1 MSESDREAYVGRP
14 LKRTEDP
21 RLITGRGQYV
31 EDIKLPGLAHLAF
44 LRSPHAHARVT
55 ALRTDAARRAPGVVR
70 VVTAQDL
77 GPLRPLPFMAML
89 PGLKQVQCPYLAEAV
104 VDSTGVPV
112 AAVVA
117 ESPSLARDAAELI
130 EVEYEPLPAVADAQR
145 GLEPGAPLSHS
156 QLGTNQAFSW
166 PLKGGDVDGA
176 FSRAAH
182 IVQVR
187 LDHNRLAGAPM
198 EPRGVLA
205 RYDPGSDELTLW
217 LTTQNPFL
225 SRADLA
231 AVTGFPEHK
240 LRVIAPDVG
249 GGFGVKGPLYR
260 EEIVAATLARQL
272 ARPIRWISTRTED
285 LLTTIQA
292 RAAVSEAEGAVTAD
306 GELIGLRAKAVF
318 DLGAHLLGLSLVP
331 PMSASTHIFGPYRI
345 QNAELLSIGVYTN
358 TAPTGPYRGSG
369 RPVGVYLIE
378 RLMDEAARATRLDPV
393 EIRLRNFISPEAF
406 PHRTPFGVA
415 YDSGNYARA
424 LDRVV
429 ELADYRGLRRAQAE
443 ARTRGEIMGIGVAAY
458 VESTNVLGWESGVVR
473 VERSGKVTAVTGS
486 SPHGQ
491 GHETTFAQIVADHLG
506 VAYDDVI
513 VRHGDTLGAPQAI
526 GTFGSRSAGLGG
538 NALAQAAVE
547 IREKGRRL
555 AARLLEASPEDLL
568 LARGGFQVKGV
579 PEKIVGWDRV
589 GEFAHRG
596 MGLPPQE
603 TPGLEATVFF
613 RQDKPSWSFGAGL
626 AVVRVDRDTGR
637 VRLERFVAVDDCGNA
652 INPLLIDGQIVGG
665 FAQGLGQTLLE
676 RIAYGEDGQLLTGT
690 LMEYAIPRADDMPE
704 LVVDRTVTPSPL
716 NPLGVKGVGEG
727 SACVAPPAIVNAVV
741 DALAPFGVRHV
752 DMPLTAE
759 KIWRALQR

>member
-104 VDSTGVPV
+104 VD
-112 AAVVA
+112 

-130 EVEYEPLPAVADAQR
+130 EVEYEPLPAVADAER

-182 IVQVR
+182 IVKVR

-318 DLGAHLLGLSLVP
+318 DLGAHL
-331 PMSASTHIFGPYRI
+331 
-345 QNAELLSIGVYTN
+345 
-358 TAPTGPYRGSG
+358 
-369 RPVGVYLIE
+369 
-378 RLMDEAARATRLDPV
+378 
-393 EIRLRNFISPEAF
+393 
-406 PHRTPFGVA
+406 
-415 YDSGNYARA
+415 
-424 LDRVV
+424 
-429 ELADYRGLRRAQAE
+429 
-443 ARTRGEIMGIGVAAY
+443 
-458 VESTNVLGWESGVVR
+458 
-473 VERSGKVTAVTGS
+473 
-486 SPHGQ
+486 
-491 GHETTFAQIVADHLG
+491 
-506 VAYDDVI
+506 
-513 VRHGDTLGAPQAI
+513 
-526 GTFGSRSAGLGG
+526 
-538 NALAQAAVE
+538 
-547 IREKGRRL
+547 
-555 AARLLEASPEDLL
+555 
-568 LARGGFQVKGV
+568 
-579 PEKIVGWDRV
+579 
-589 GEFAHRG
+589 
-596 MGLPPQE
+596 
-603 TPGLEATVFF
+603 
-613 RQDKPSWSFGAGL
+613 
-626 AVVRVDRDTGR
+626 
-637 VRLERFVAVDDCGNA
+637 
-652 INPLLIDGQIVGG
+652 
-665 FAQGLGQTLLE
+665 
-676 RIAYGEDGQLLTGT
+676 
-690 LMEYAIPRADDMPE
+690 
-704 LVVDRTVTPSPL
+704 
-716 NPLGVKGVGEG
+716 
-727 SACVAPPAIVNAVV
+727 
-741 DALAPFGVRHV
+741 
-752 DMPLTAE
+752 
-759 KIWRALQR
+759 